1 MCSHLFCVRVKL
13 TSRPR
18 LNIVSP
24 STAKANRVFAI
35 GDIADNQSVKRAG
48 SAFATG
54 KISAVNI
61 YSQLL
66 ALEDEKRT
74 AELAEFP
81 AVPPMMALAV
91 GREAV
96 AFGPGFDTK
105 SGVDMMEWMFQ
116 DDLGWKSTLKHL
128 GLTGEEEEEEEKK
141 KEEESAKAAKA
152 EEAKKDEI
160 ADLKVQ
166 ELSVSSETTVAA

>member
-1 MCSHLFCVRVKL
+1 M
-13 TSRPR
+13 
-18 LNIVSP
+18 
-24 STAKANRVFAI
+24 
-35 GDIADNQSVKRAG
+35 
-48 SAFATG
+48 
-54 KISAVNI
+54 NI

-66 ALEDEKRT
+66 AVEDEKRT

-128 GLTGEEEEEEEKK
+128 GLTGEEEKEDEEAKK
-141 KEEESAKAAKA
+141 KEEESAKAAKV

>member
-1 MCSHLFCVRVKL
+1 LRKGKL
-13 TSRPR
+13 TFPLR

-24 STAKANRVFAI
+24 STAKASRVFAI

-66 ALEDEKRT
+66 AVEDEKRT

-128 GLTGEEEEEEEKK
+128 GLTSEEEKEEEDEEAKK